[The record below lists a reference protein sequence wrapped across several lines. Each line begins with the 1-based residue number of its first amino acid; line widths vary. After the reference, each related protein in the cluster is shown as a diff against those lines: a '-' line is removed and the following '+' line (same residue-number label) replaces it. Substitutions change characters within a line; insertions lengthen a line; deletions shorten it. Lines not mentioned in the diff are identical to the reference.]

1 MEDIDVDVIIAFSS
15 AKPCLSVQFF
25 EILILSRHFGE
36 TYIMSV
42 KSTSFPH
49 KI

>member
-25 EILILSRHFGE
+25 EILILSRHFWGNVHHVRE
-36 TYIMSV
+36 INLIS
-42 KSTSFPH
+42 S
-49 KI
+49 